1 MRHVFRLIAWLA
13 LALMVPVHAAHAQSN
28 TPWLTPTYRSPPNLS
43 EQHPMPA
50 APEPH
55 APVQSPPPPIVSP
68 HGQPLPNLPT
78 PAPSGPQG
86 RETFQDRA
94 ARCAHQADL
103 YGLSRGDRGSYI
115 GNCLNQ

>member
-1 MRHVFRLIAWLA
+1 MRHAFGLIVLMAGA
-13 LALMVPVHAAHAQSN
+13 LAVPAHWARAQSN

-43 EQHPMPA
+43 EQHAMPPP
-50 APEPH
+50 PEPH

-78 PAPSGPQG
+78 LAPSGPHG
-86 RETFQDRA
+86 RESFQDRA

-103 YGLSRGDRGSYI
+103 YGLSRGDRSTYI
-115 GNCLNQ
+115 GNCVNQ

>member
-1 MRHVFRLIAWLA
+1 MRRGSGLIASFA
-13 LALMVPVHAAHAQSN
+13 LVMMVPALSAQAQST

-43 EQHPMPA
+43 QQHAMPP
-50 APEPH
+50 APDPH
-55 APVQSPPPPIVSP
+55 APVQPPPPPIVSP
-68 HGQPLPNLPT
+68 HGQPLPNLAT

-103 YGLSRGDRGSYI
+103 YGVARGDRGTYI
-115 GNCLNQ
+115 GSCVNQ